1 MKKNKLKVAIGSDHV
16 GLILKPAIKK
26 YLISIGYEVIDYGTK
41 SSKRTD
47 YPIYGK
53 KVGEAVAKGEC
64 SLGITICG
72 TGVGIGM
79 AASKVKGTRVCI
91 CSDCYSAKL
100 SRMHNNSNILS
111 FGSRVV
117 GEELAKMIVKNWLEA
132 KFIGGRHERRVKEI
146 ESIENGDD
154 QEFDKNL
161 NSTDF
166 DGKEKFE
173 DQDL

>member
-1 MKKNKLKVAIGSDHV
+1 MTKTIAIGCDHV
-16 GLILKPAIKK
+16 GLILKPVIIEYLKK
-26 YLISIGYEVIDYGTK
+26 LGYEVCDLGTNN
-41 SSKRTD
+41 STRTD

-53 KVGEAVAKGEC
+53 KVGEAVASGKC
-64 SLGITICG
+64 DLGITICG

-117 GEELAKMIVKNWLEA
+117 GAELAKMIVKNWLEA
-132 KFIGGRHERRVKEI
+132 KFIGGRHERRVRELAA
-146 ESIENGDD
+146 IENGDND
-154 QEFDKNL
+154 TFEKL
-161 NSTDF
+161 VNSKEF
-166 DGKEKFE
+166 DGKEQYE
-173 DQDL
+173 DQPL